1 MHVFVRHPPFFAP
14 FWEVKQIY
22 IDSNM
27 IVEAAAVVTAL
38 LTLGALL
45 RKICRWFARQ
55 EEQNARQWHAIHQSQ
70 EEQTLICYG
79 VRACLMG
86 LIEQGCDGPCKDAL
100 TKLDKHLNRAAHQDG
115 TEDNS

>member
-1 MHVFVRHPPFFAP
+1 M
-14 FWEVKQIY
+14 
-22 IDSNM
+22 
-27 IVEAAAVVTAL
+27 VTAL
-38 LTLGALL
+38 LTLAAAA
-45 RKICRWFARQ
+45 RKACLWFAKQ
-55 EEQNARQWHAIHQSQ
+55 EEQNKRQWNAIHQSR

-115 TEDNS
+115 AGDPP